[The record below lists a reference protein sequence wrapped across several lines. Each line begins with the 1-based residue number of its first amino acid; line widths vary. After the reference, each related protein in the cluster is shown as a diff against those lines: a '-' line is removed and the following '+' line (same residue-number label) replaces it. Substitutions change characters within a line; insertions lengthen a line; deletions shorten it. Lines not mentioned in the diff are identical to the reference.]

1 MAFGLHVYLGSDRCC
16 GTRTGGRMGNT
27 FFCPFCCSS
36 QQTQVYEEDGVRK
49 VRCTSCGCPAE
60 AVGIVEAKET
70 AFDRPKVLCIDDDRL
85 LLGLFRDTLQANGF
99 EPLTAIDGPTGVEMA
114 KRERPEVI
122 LVDVMMPRVSGFEVC
137 RRLRAEPELATT
149 PIIIMTAMMDPALKE
164 KGLEAG
170 ADLAIPKPF
179 DPMQIVTILNNALVL
194 ASKRRTR

>member
-1 MAFGLHVYLGSDRCC
+1 
-16 GTRTGGRMGNT
+16 MGNT

-36 QQTQVYEEDGVRK
+36 QQKQEHEEEGVRK
-49 VRCTSCGCPAE
+49 VRCASCGCPAE
-60 AVGIVEAKET
+60 AEVVETKES

-85 LLGLFRDTLQANGF
+85 LLGLFRDTMETHGF
-99 EPLTAIDGPTGVEMA
+99 EALTAIDGPTGVEMA

-122 LVDVMMPRVSGFEVC
+122 LVDVMMPKVSGFEVC
-137 RRLRAEPELATT
+137 RRLRADPDLATT

-194 ASKRRTR
+194 ASKRRKR